1 MPSAISVSTGV
12 AAQSV
17 FFVVMLS
24 ISQKISFGDLII
36 NFVVRTLICIPII
49 ALFSHLLF

>member
-1 MPSAISVSTGV
+1 M
-12 AAQSV
+12 
-17 FFVVMLS
+17 
-24 ISQKISFGDLII
+24 KISFGDLII